1 MATSSSPSSSL
12 PPLPRS
18 TEGGSSA
25 AASPTSATSI
35 RDAMM
40 GPPITTTTTATPSAT
55 TATTTAV
62 VGVVL
67 TVMMLRRAR
76 AAAASLLSGSTAA
89 VSSSLSSSTTAAAS
103 NVSTA
108 TTFWISGG
116 ESMPTS
122 ALIHVLNY
130 LTHDELLNVSAVSKF
145 ERSLIFGGR
154 VGDNDDD
161 TNTTVTDGDNNNGR
175 VVMGPGIET
184 QVIPRIEFR
193 PPNLEE
199 TVLVNPMIDK
209 MIQRR
214 LRNAIVFQ
222 RYRVLKIFDF
232 DQFRHIWDWEEWATT
247 RNKKPFLGII
257 SLDISL
263 SHYVYIV
270 DRDVREA
277 LFWIVLFLP
286 KLRSIN
292 LSNVGVDSNVLL
304 RILEECPHLESITWN
319 GFNWDDSM
327 NLINGFL
334 MRDFHHLK
342 ELYFDDCVFNAY
354 NFVVE
359 TSISFDTAENPNNFL
374 FGRCNQSLE
383 RLSIKNARYWAGRPP
398 SRTDQD
404 PPCLPQTTLMKFI
417 RRAPP
422 SLQWFRSDL
431 SQENIEVLRLERP
444 GIEFV

>member
-12 PPLPRS
+12 PPLPSS
-18 TEGGSSA
+18 TEGGSLA
-25 AASPTSATSI
+25 AASSTVSTSI
-35 RDAMM
+35 HDAML
-40 GPPITTTTTATPSAT
+40 GTPITPSTTSTPSAT
-55 TATTTAV
+55 TATTTAIA
-62 VGVVL
+62 GVVL
-67 TVMMLRRAR
+67 AVLMWKRGR
-76 AAAASLLSGSTAA
+76 AAAASLLSGSTVA
-89 VSSSLSSSTTAAAS
+89 VSSSLSSSTTEATAAGE
-103 NVSTA
+103 
-108 TTFWISGG
+108 TTTSWISGG
-116 ESMPTS
+116 EPMPTT
-122 ALIHVLNY
+122 ALIRVFNY

-145 ERSLIFGGR
+145 EHSLLFGGR
-154 VGDNDDD
+154 VGDNDND
-161 TNTTVTDGDNNNGR
+161 TNTTVTDGDDNNGR

-184 QVIPRIEFR
+184 QIIPRIEFR

-232 DQFRHIWDWEEWATT
+232 DQFRHIWDWEEWAT

-257 SLDISL
+257 SLDISV

-292 LSNVGVDSNVLL
+292 LSNIGVDSNVLL
-304 RILEECPHLESITWN
+304 RILEECPHLVSITWN

-327 NLINGFL
+327 NLINGFV
-334 MRDFHHLK
+334 MQDFHYLK
-342 ELYFDDCVFNAY
+342 ELYMDDCVFNAY

-383 RLSIKNARYWAGRPP
+383 RVSTKNARYWKCLHPI
-398 SRTDQD
+398 RTDQD